1 MESMILLAQFHQKLK
16 IKSLCIK
23 LLLST
28 IFLIAVFLSHFR
40 LKMTISS
47 FQQVIPQSHQVTL
60 PSDVVPK
67 SSLPGLTHYSY

>member
-1 MESMILLAQFHQKLK
+1 MILLAQFHQKLK

-28 IFLIAVFLSHFR
+28 ILIAVFLSHFR

>member
-1 MESMILLAQFHQKLK
+1 MALLAQFHQKLK
-16 IKSLCIK
+16 LKSLCIK
-23 LLLST
+23 LLGST